1 MERTVIR
8 VDHSLPKQPKVVRV
22 CAYTRVSSGKDAM
35 LHSLSAQVSY
45 YSNLIQCHKGWL
57 YCGVYSDEAITG
69 TKEARAGFQ
78 QMLNDCRSGKIDL
91 IITKSVSR
99 FARNTVTL
107 LEAVRELRGLGI
119 DVFFEEQNIHTMSA
133 DGELLLTI
141 LAGYAEEESRTV
153 SENMRWRVRKNFEEG
168 IPWNCTM
175 LGYRFSEDHFEIVP
189 EEAETV
195 RFIFSEFI
203 KGKSMR
209 AIAAALN
216 EDGILTRKGNRWRE
230 TTLDKLLQNSAYTGN
245 LLLQTYYRENYL
257 SRFAVKNNGE
267 LPMYQADN
275 THEAIID
282 IGTFMQAQEL
292 IKQRKAANPQV
303 GVQKNSYPFTGKITC
318 AICGKH
324 YRRKVTQSR
333 IVWICATY
341 NSQGKVK
348 CPSKAIPENKLQLMS
363 SALAFE
369 EITEII
375 AERDNN
381 VVFCMKDGSRITK
394 HWDDRSRAESWTPEM
409 KARSSERALA
419 RYESMRRKEKN

>member
-45 YSNLIQCHKGWL
+45 YSNLIQGHKGWL

-69 TKEARAGFQ
+69 TKETRAGFQ

-91 IITKSVSR
+91 VITKSISR

-107 LEAVRELRGLGI
+107 LEAVRELKGLGI
-119 DVFFEEQNIHTMSA
+119 DIFFEEQNIHTMSA

-203 KGKSMR
+203 EGKSMS

-216 EDGILTRKGNRWRE
+216 EQGIQTRRGNRWRYTAVE
-230 TTLDKLLQNSAYTGN
+230 KLLLNTAYTGN
-245 LLLQTYYRENYL
+245 LLLQTTYTASHL
-257 SRFAVKNNGE
+257 SKISVKNKGE
-267 LPMYQADN
+267 LPMYKVDN

-282 IGTFMQAQEL
+282 IPTFMKAQEL
-292 IKQRKAANPQV
+292 LKKRKEANPLL
-303 GVQKNSYPFTGKITC
+303 GQKLNSYQFTSKITC
-318 AICGKH
+318 AICGNH
-324 YRRKVTQSR
+324 YRRKVTRSR

-341 NSQGKVK
+341 NAQGKAK
-348 CPSKAIPENKLQLMS
+348 CPSKAIPENKLQLMAS
-363 SALAFE
+363 DLAFE
-369 EITEII
+369 EIAEII
-375 AERDNN
+375 AERNN
-381 VVFCMKDGSRITK
+381 DVVFSMKDGSRISK
-394 HWDDRSRAESWTPEM
+394 HWDDRSRAESWTPEI
-409 KARSSERALA
+409 KARSSEQARA